1 MRLFAR
7 ARSGGRSRGGMHR
20 FERMRMTRMPPLPAE
35 REELDPSRSVTCRAQ
50 RGKWCAQWGK
60 SEGKK
65 SRLCAHSPRG
75 QCRPGQFGHG
85 GSHGDA
91 LQSSI
96 VCRHAELGYQKEP
109 DRTRSSFEVKTG
121 RVPHLDPIGSACDPL
136 PGPERARGVNFGRTE
151 EGDSSRPQPVTVTS
165 GETQGIIN
173 SPNITLIDLTPSF
186 ATCQTTTAVWSDRLR
201 SRSAVDHV
209 I

>member
-7 ARSGGRSRGGMHR
+7 ARSGGRSRGGMHW

-60 SEGKK
+60 SEGQNLLE
-65 SRLCAHSPRG
+65 RARFPRG

-85 GSHGDA
+85 GSHGGR

-96 VCRHAELGYQKEP
+96 VCRHAELGSQKEP
-109 DRTRSSFEVKTG
+109 DLVWAIFSVEAHFSATPRPHRECLRPSPAPRACQG
-121 RVPHLDPIGSACDPL
+121 RDFRADGGRRFIAKAACTARRNRPI
-136 PGPERARGVNFGRTE
+136 
-151 EGDSSRPQPVTVTS
+151 
-165 GETQGIIN
+165 
-173 SPNITLIDLTPSF
+173 
-186 ATCQTTTAVWSDRLR
+186 
-201 SRSAVDHV
+201 
-209 I
+209 